1 MLIKPFVH
9 HLRCDRMQ
17 SLYRCD
23 DMNLLLTSNPSIF
36 FDTVIDF
43 SAYHQEAVSDVM
55 NILQN
60 RIGFYVLISTDSVY
74 EVCIKNHFQPT
85 RESDA
90 VRPTNEALLKEYN
103 QKDDYGNRK
112 LQCEEILTSQSG
124 SNKVPYIIYRLP
136 DVIGPRDNTYRW
148 WIYQS
153 WMRLRKY
160 LERPVS
166 VPDAFVNK
174 PMSLVYVEDVA
185 DVIVKYM
192 FGGEGIQNENP
203 DYGKTTCVKFH
214 GNLLLTG
221 HENGAVLC
229 WANAGTKT
237 QTCTTLHRHRSTV
250 TALTVVDK
258 SNLKNGKSPVFTVIS
273 GSEDRDLRF
282 TTYEFKPLKSACYNH
297 STAITSISSWGQ
309 YFVTGSHDTIL
320 CGQWVFHLSSNLKWE
335 RCHHLLGHS
344 CSYVRSTAIWGN
356 KVVTGDDDGNVYIW
370 ELIETNK
377 RYLLPLVIHTLPG
390 PVQQTLIC
398 GDRIL
403 CLANKDVLAVSLN
416 GEKFYKF
423 SVYNELFRNPECLGA
438 WGPILAIGLKSGIV
452 AVYHFENDAEWQNI
466 NVSKPLQM
474 LHSGQEHV
482 IDVDITDSGLG
493 LSITFSTDDNS
504 VHLAHWLPHLP
515 QTTT

>member
-1 MLIKPFVH
+1 MTEITDLPEEVLRIIFNKLDGNTLFRMARVCKFWHRIVH
-9 HLRCDRMQ
+9 ELKRNMNMWSTFCVTEIPMPLLAEMTGLVDVN
-17 SLYRCD
+17 
-23 DMNLLLTSNPSIF
+23 NLLAVGFSSSKQYENQKTSTSNEFTGSKNENIISVF
-36 FDTVIDF
+36 EENQTNVISSRLPWQF
-43 SAYHQEAVSDVM
+43 WREVYFAYRRS
-55 NILQN
+55 
-60 RIGFYVLISTDSVY
+60 RLISHWPCLRRSVT
-74 EVCIKNHFQPT
+74 Q
-85 RESDA
+85 
-90 VRPTNEALLKEYN
+90 
-103 QKDDYGNRK
+103 
-112 LQCEEILTSQSG
+112 
-124 SNKVPYIIYRLP
+124 
-136 DVIGPRDNTYRW
+136 
-148 WIYQS
+148 
-153 WMRLRKY
+153 
-160 LERPVS
+160 
-166 VPDAFVNK
+166 
-174 PMSLVYVEDVA
+174 
-185 DVIVKYM
+185 
-192 FGGEGIQNENP
+192 NP

-452 AVYHFENDAEWQNI
+452 AVYHLENDAEWQNI

-504 VHLAHWLPHLP
+504 VHLAHWLPRLP

>member
-1 MLIKPFVH
+1 MFSFLGIHGVFFLWTLLLLCCLNVNSYPEHQHDNKAKGSRTILVFGGNGFIGAATVTRLLDAGHSVTLVNRGNWYWDSDMLIKPFVH

-124 SNKVPYIIYRLP
+124 SNIVPYIIYRLP

-166 VPDAFVNK
+166 IPDAFVNK

-185 DVIVKYM
+185 DIIVKYM
-192 FGGEGIQNENP
+192 FGGEGIQNEVYNLALAENP
-203 DYGKTTCVKFH
+203 TLMDFLTDIKNALNLTNLDIIVEPLTSNSVYLFPSVKF
-214 GNLLLTG
+214 GPIDISKAVKLLKWNPTPWNVVVKKNINFYERAMTLPKYEIARRDIIRMIQTYLTRRPYQ
-221 HENGAVLC
+221 VLS
-229 WANAGTKT
+229 G
-237 QTCTTLHRHRSTV
+237 
-250 TALTVVDK
+250 
-258 SNLKNGKSPVFTVIS
+258 LKN
-273 GSEDRDLRF
+273 E
-282 TTYEFKPLKSACYNH
+282 YEVEYPFKK
-297 STAITSISSWGQ
+297 
-309 YFVTGSHDTIL
+309 D
-320 CGQWVFHLSSNLKWE
+320 
-335 RCHHLLGHS
+335 
-344 CSYVRSTAIWGN
+344 
-356 KVVTGDDDGNVYIW
+356 
-370 ELIETNK
+370 EL
-377 RYLLPLVIHTLPG
+377 
-390 PVQQTLIC
+390 
-398 GDRIL
+398 
-403 CLANKDVLAVSLN
+403 
-416 GEKFYKF
+416 
-423 SVYNELFRNPECLGA
+423 
-438 WGPILAIGLKSGIV
+438 
-452 AVYHFENDAEWQNI
+452 
-466 NVSKPLQM
+466 
-474 LHSGQEHV
+474 
-482 IDVDITDSGLG
+482 
-493 LSITFSTDDNS
+493 
-504 VHLAHWLPHLP
+504 
-515 QTTT
+515 